1 MSTPPRA
8 GPTTMASAI
17 VVVCRVTA
25 AVTSSSDTSMG
36 RAARRAGQSIPW
48 NPALAAAQTNS
59 THTWGWSRAA
69 LTASPTTAV
78 AMAHWVRVST
88 RLRSQASARV
98 PPHSAPAS
106 SGTRPMKPSRPT
118 MKVEWVR
125 WKVW

>member
-8 GPTTMASAI
+8 GPTTIDSAI

-25 AVTSSSDTSMG
+25 AVTSSSATSMG

-48 NPALAAAQTNS
+48 NPALAAAHTNS
-59 THTWGWSRAA
+59 THTSGWSSAA
-69 LTASPTTAV
+69 LTARPTTAM
-78 AMAHWVRVST
+78 AMANWVRVST
-88 RLRSQASARV
+88 RLRSQASANV
-98 PPHSAPAS
+98 PPHSDPAS
-106 SGTRPMKPSRPT
+106 RGRSPTKPSRPT